1 MAPHKTSYKPSVR
14 DFLFS
19 VRLLSLFF
27 ASIAF
32 FQFIYQQAGE
42 AHGTYFYLLYAPL
55 AVCGVCIAVF
65 LCISNVYRAAGRYA
79 RQLKVLECVLM
90 SAIFL
95 CAIAVTG
102 LYQSQYKILFLFLI
116 ISYTFEYGMRAG
128 LYLAVFAS
136 LSIVGIDLVWAPV
149 KGGVN
154 LYFQNDL
161 LLCGAFIVTAWAL
174 GFYAQMRQEHI
185 ASLERQINT
194 DGLTGLLN
202 HRNFY
207 DVVQLCY
214 DTAQKEGT
222 PLSLIFADIDYFTTY
237 NDCHGHQQGDLAL
250 KETAD
255 LLASTAGQKGQLF
268 RYSGAKFACILPG
281 MDQQQAT
288 VLARQM
294 RDAIDQHPFYGQELL
309 PAGSLTISCGVC
321 GLSSRHLSCNQ
332 FVQECDDALYRAKF
346 FRKNRVEVYVSLLD
360 QFRAAG
366 DTDDFENSLSSIR
379 ALISVVNSRDLYTF
393 GHTERVVYYASLMA
407 KRLHLSRA
415 DSRALLY
422 GAYVHDVGKINVA
435 KEILLKP
442 IALTDEEW
450 AEMKK
455 HPSDGAYIIRN
466 LPSLSFVADLVE
478 HHHERYDGSGYPHG
492 LKGEEISY
500 LARILTLVDSFDA
513 IISKRPYK
521 KARTID
527 EAIAEL
533 LRCRGTQFD
542 PTLTDI
548 LVEELRSFHS
558 APYGA

>member
-268 RYSGAKFACILPG
+268 RYSGAKFDPEAVELYFESEAGRILIYKDGQAADYSEEEATKILSCPAVTVVADMKMG
-281 MDQQQAT
+281 EAQAT
-288 VLARQM
+288 AWGC
-294 RDAIDQHPFYGQELL
+294 D
-309 PAGSLTISCGVC
+309 LTY
-321 GLSSRHLSCNQ
+321 
-332 FVQECDDALYRAKF
+332 D
-346 FRKNRVEVYVSLLD
+346 YV
-360 QFRAAG
+360 
-366 DTDDFENSLSSIR
+366 
-379 ALISVVNSRDLYTF
+379 
-393 GHTERVVYYASLMA
+393 
-407 KRLHLSRA
+407 
-415 DSRALLY
+415 
-422 GAYVHDVGKINVA
+422 KIN
-435 KEILLKP
+435 
-442 IALTDEEW
+442 
-450 AEMKK
+450 
-455 HPSDGAYIIRN
+455 
-466 LPSLSFVADLVE
+466 AD
-478 HHHERYDGSGYPHG
+478 Y
-492 LKGEEISY
+492 
-500 LARILTLVDSFDA
+500 
-513 IISKRPYK
+513 
-521 KARTID
+521 
-527 EAIAEL
+527 
-533 LRCRGTQFD
+533 
-542 PTLTDI
+542 
-548 LVEELRSFHS
+548 RS
-558 APYGA
+558 